1 MSNIVIIS
9 GSPVIPS
16 RSAALSAYM
25 KNKLVKQ
32 GMNVSMINIRDLPP
46 EDLMHANFKSPAIKE
61 AMAKIDEA
69 QAVIAVSPVY
79 KATYTGLLK
88 TFFDLIPEKALAN
101 KIILPVASGG
111 SIAHLLALEY
121 TFNPLFSVLGAQE
134 IISGVYLVDSQIQ
147 CQDNEV
153 TLLDTDV
160 EQRLTVALEAVIN
173 KCRVSDY
180 INK

>member
-9 GSPVIPS
+9 GSPLSPS

-25 KNKLVKQ
+25 KNKLVNQ

-46 EDLMHANFKSPAIKE
+46 EDLMHANFKSPSIKE
-61 AMAKIDEA
+61 AMAKVDGA
-69 QAVIAVSPVY
+69 RAVIVASPVY

-88 TFFDLIPEKALAN
+88 SFFDLIPEKGLAN

-121 TFNPLFSVLGAQE
+121 AFNPLFSILGAQE
-134 IISGVYLVDSQIQ
+134 IINGVYLVDSQLQ

-153 TLLDTDV
+153 TFLDSDV
-160 EQRLTVALEAVIN
+160 EQRLNTAVEALIN
-173 KCRVSDY
+173 KCQVSDY